1 MSTIMG
7 KDNDSPIIIFRKE
20 CIKIGIL
27 DNNREEN
34 SDIFCLL
41 ENIPEGIT
49 LEDKIKKFK
58 SDRAK
63 LQFESFCRKKFE
75 RILQRSFENSEPEND
90 LEFKIY
96 KSIQELF
103 NEYKANIL
111 NNNIKQKEE
120 REKVFKEVR
129 LSQDVPEFI
138 GEDMKSYGPYK
149 KGEIVSIPLRNAE
162 ILIREKIA
170 EN

>member
-63 LQFESFCRKKFE
+63 VQFESFCRKKFE
-75 RILQRSFENSEPEND
+75 CILQRSFESSEPEND

>member
-1 MSTIMG
+1 VTEQSY
-7 KDNDSPIIIFRKE
+7 NLSPFVE
-20 CIKIGIL
+20 
-27 DNNREEN
+27 
-34 SDIFCLL
+34 
-41 ENIPEGIT
+41 
-49 LEDKIKKFK
+49 
-58 SDRAK
+58 
-63 LQFESFCRKKFE
+63 KKFE